1 MTRSLLTHEACEARL
16 EPRSRRRWSM
26 GAVVLIVAVAAIV
39 AARLD
44 VSPTLSAL
52 LDQASTSRG
61 AVWALLLLYT
71 VLLVLPFV
79 PGAEIGLALL
89 LVFGGAIAWPVY
101 VATVLALSIAFALG
115 RFASGTRNL
124 ASFREERPASEAM
137 VPSADSLRHR
147 PWIHGLM
154 RFRWLAVALLI
165 NMPGNTVIGGGG
177 GIAMAVGYSR
187 TFTFPAFL
195 SCAAVAVA
203 PVPALVLLAEVTGF
217 GERLSQWIEQVA

>member
-1 MTRSLLTHEACEARL
+1 MTRPLLTHEASEARL
-16 EPRSRRRWSM
+16 KPRPRRRWSM
-26 GAVVLIVAVAAIV
+26 GAVVLVVAVAAIV

-89 LVFGGAIAWPVY
+89 VVFGAVMALPVY
-101 VATVLALSIAFALG
+101 TATVLALSIAFGAGRLAARFRNPAPFGKVPPAPDALV
-115 RFASGTRNL
+115 AL
-124 ASFREERPASEAM
+124 A
-137 VPSADSLRHR
+137 DGLRHR
-147 PWIHGLM
+147 PWLHRLM
-154 RFRWLAVALLI
+154 RFRWLALALLI

-187 TFTFPAFL
+187 TFSYPAFL
-195 SCAAVAVA
+195 ACAAVAVA
-203 PVPALVLLAEVTGF
+203 PVPALVLLAEFTGL
-217 GERLSQWIEQVA
+217 GERLSRWIRHFV